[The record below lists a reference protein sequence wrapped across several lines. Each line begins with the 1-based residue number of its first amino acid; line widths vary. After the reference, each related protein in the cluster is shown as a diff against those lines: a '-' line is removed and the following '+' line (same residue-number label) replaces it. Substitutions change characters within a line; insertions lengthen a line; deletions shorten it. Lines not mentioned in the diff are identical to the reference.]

1 MKLGRSSGSP
11 GGYFDD
17 AIPCKWHD
25 VIRNFCF
32 HNTIKNLLINTSV
45 ADVEEYPSNSPLY
58 SKTCSQMFPS
68 FVHDNFGHAVNFLPR
83 ILLSVSHIFHPWK
96 KHASLLWQWSAWYNN
111 QVFCNSNF
119 WYFCIRTEIN

>member
-11 GGYFDD
+11 GGYFDY

-32 HNTIKNLLINTSV
+32 HNAIKNLLINTSV

-58 SKTCSQMFPS
+58 SRTCSQMFPS

-83 ILLSVSHIFHPWK
+83 ILLSVSIFSTLEKNMPLYSDNEALDTIIK
-96 KHASLLWQWSAWYNN
+96 
-111 QVFCNSNF
+111 
-119 WYFCIRTEIN
+119 YFAIVISDIFAYGRK

>member
-11 GGYFDD
+11 EGYFDD

-58 SKTCSQMFPS
+58 SRTCSQMFPS

-83 ILLSVSHIFHPWK
+83 ILLSVSIFSTLEKNMPLYSDNEALDTVIK
-96 KHASLLWQWSAWYNN
+96 
-111 QVFCNSNF
+111 
-119 WYFCIRTEIN
+119 YFAIVISDIFAYGRK

>member
-11 GGYFDD
+11 GGYFDY

-32 HNTIKNLLINTSV
+32 HNAIKNLLINTSV

-58 SKTCSQMFPS
+58 SRTCSQMFPS

-83 ILLSVSHIFHPWK
+83 ILLSVSIFSTLEKNMPLSSDNEALDTIIK
-96 KHASLLWQWSAWYNN
+96 
-111 QVFCNSNF
+111 
-119 WYFCIRTEIN
+119 YFAIVISDIFAYGRK

>member
-11 GGYFDD
+11 GGYFDY

-32 HNTIKNLLINTSV
+32 HNAIKNLLINTSV

-58 SKTCSQMFPS
+58 SRTCSQMFPS
-68 FVHDNFGHAVNFLPR
+68 FVHDNFGHAVSFLPR
-83 ILLSVSHIFHPWK
+83 ILLSVSIFSTLEKNMPLYSDNEALDTIIK
-96 KHASLLWQWSAWYNN
+96 
-111 QVFCNSNF
+111 
-119 WYFCIRTEIN
+119 YFAIVISDIFAYGRK